1 MGWNIILILV
11 FLFVFTTERHQ
22 KTLLFD
28 AVRYWIISYQHTAN
42 LTSSWGLPPWST
54 IHTLRQER
62 RARAKCWKN
71 NHRCRNSHS
80 TRPAPPRPETHLCWR
95 QLQPSGRKKS
105 QKPGSFPTLGS
116 SSTLGTTRK
125 LVLPIIV
132 QSNGWPLFP
141 CKFCLIKWDRTV
153 LCCLHS
159 SKWKCSPNNCSEV
172 KYFFLQMGNISKPCC
187 LSFHKVWPT
196 CFPFTRLIRP
206 MQCVWW
212 AYCR

>member
-42 LTSSWGLPPWST
+42 LTSSWGLPTWST

-132 QSNGWPLFP
+132 QSNRWPLFP

-172 KYFFLQMGNISKPCC
+172 KYFFANGQYFKTLLFELP
-187 LSFHKVWPT
+187 
-196 CFPFTRLIRP
+196 
-206 MQCVWW
+206 
-212 AYCR
+212 

>member
-1 MGWNIILILV
+1 MPYPASIPALVAGSGTSQGLTLRYLMRYQCLGVILSFHYHPMEKFFIIGILSLLFLAAAIVIILILV

-80 TRPAPPRPETHLCWR
+80 TRPAPPRPETHLCWS

-105 QKPGSFPTLGS
+105 QKPGSSL
-116 SSTLGTTRK
+116 
-125 LVLPIIV
+125 LV
-132 QSNGWPLFP
+132 
-141 CKFCLIKWDRTV
+141 
-153 LCCLHS
+153 
-159 SKWKCSPNNCSEV
+159 
-172 KYFFLQMGNISKPCC
+172 
-187 LSFHKVWPT
+187 
-196 CFPFTRLIRP
+196 
-206 MQCVWW
+206 
-212 AYCR
+212 